1 MLFCRSNT
9 PVKSLAGHFSS
20 FFHNLTQEKLLWKDS
35 SVTQCWMKFPS
46 SENTHAICSLALVHE
61 IWFDYLIWDK
71 GHMTHCISAIVNI
84 NGGKCVCVV
93 SRPTCCFIYLF
104 CSKLVMS
111 YRATSWTLGSFTPS
125 APVRAQTS
133 CRLATG
139 EPLQDAYLSERQRAV
154 KSQRAT
160 WADAIK
166 GAKFCTFLLRF
177 NDWNIKQASAV
188 SRWRCSELTETI
200 ND

>member
-1 MLFCRSNT
+1 
-9 PVKSLAGHFSS
+9 
-20 FFHNLTQEKLLWKDS
+20 
-35 SVTQCWMKFPS
+35 
-46 SENTHAICSLALVHE
+46 
-61 IWFDYLIWDK
+61 
-71 GHMTHCISAIVNI
+71 MTHCISATANI
-84 NGGKCVCVV
+84 KEEKCVCVV
-93 SRPTCCFIYLF
+93 LRPMCCFIYLF

-139 EPLQDAYLSERQRAV
+139 RTATRLLFVWEA
-154 KSQRAT
+154 KSWEVTKGHMSR
-160 WADAIK
+160 WIK
-166 GAKFCTFLLRF
+166 GAKFCTFLLWF

-188 SRWRCSELTETI
+188 SRRRRSKLTETI